1 MIERYKKIS
10 EEILEMLSFEDANEN
25 ELEAKLDERQEL
37 LSSLNENQLKHLKE
51 AYHEKAIFKLD
62 EEIKGKLSEKI
73 SIVKKELR
81 EYRDKKAVNFAY
93 ANMNKNNLNI
103 FSTKV

>member
-1 MIERYKKIS
+1 MIESYKKIS
-10 EEILEMLSFEDANEN
+10 EEILKILNFKDVNEN
-25 ELEAKLDERQEL
+25 ELEVKLDERQEL
-37 LSSLNENQLKHLKE
+37 ISSLNENQLKYFKE

-62 EEIKGKLSEKI
+62 EEIKTKLSEKI
-73 SIVKKELR
+73 STVKKELR

-103 FSTKV
+103 FSKKV